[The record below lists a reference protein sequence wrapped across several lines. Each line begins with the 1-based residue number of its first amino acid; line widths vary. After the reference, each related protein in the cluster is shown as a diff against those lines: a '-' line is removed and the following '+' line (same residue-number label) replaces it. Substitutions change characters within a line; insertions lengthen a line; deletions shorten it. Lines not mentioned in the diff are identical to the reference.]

1 MNEEENSMR
10 ALLLLPLMLLIV
22 PASPA
27 FSQITVSLGT
37 VDLHA
42 GKIGLGVDGLTGSPD
57 LLVKYFFNN
66 QLAGQL
72 ILGAAIDV
80 PGGTAPAGQ
89 TKSNGTMLRGGISI
103 LFHLTQDAVSPYVG
117 AEGIFQHEQA
127 GGFFFTTPD
136 PKNTIF
142 GRAVLGAEYFMY
154 QKFSVGL
161 KHSLG
166 AEIRLSR
173 DVPKEETDIR
183 FSTATVFTGRFYFN

>member
-1 MNEEENSMR
+1 MR
-10 ALLLLPLMLLIV
+10 VLVVLMLILVVAPI
-22 PASPA
+22 SPSY
-27 FSQITVSLGT
+27 SQITVSLGT
-37 VDLHA
+37 ADLRA

-80 PGGTAPAGQ
+80 PGGSAPTGQ
-89 TKSNGTMLRGGISI
+89 TKSTGTTLRGGVSI

-117 AEGIFQHEQA
+117 AEGIFQRESA

-154 QKFSVGL
+154 QKFSIGL

-173 DVPKEETDIR
+173 DTPKEETDIR